1 MLTVGDL
8 VQSKI
13 DPDMIGIVKVEH
25 PNHTGYKAW
34 IVLWLTGYR
43 EGYVSCEK
51 EIHLTKH
58 IEPIGT
64 GDETDKNCPS
74 K

>member
-1 MLTVGDL
+1 MMTIGDL

-13 DPDMIGIVKVEH
+13 DPELIGIIREEH
-25 PNHTGYKAW
+25 PNFTGYKAW
-34 IVLWLTGYR
+34 MVLWLTGYR

-58 IEPIGT
+58 IEQF
-64 GDETDKNCPS
+64 ETTETFTNEK
-74 K
+74 